1 MLLHL
6 RWQQYLLYT
15 QNDWVEIGLYAD
27 DEEKELLVVKRVLI
41 TDKQM
46 NFTFEVDTVPA
57 KAAIDPKRLLIERVI
72 DDNVKIV
79 TEAIH

>member
-57 KAAIDPKRLLIERVI
+57 KAAIDPKRLLIERII